1 MAQIK
6 QAKVIIID
14 DLAAETRLH
23 RNELY
28 KYHLKELRDK
38 PDVEFAYILF

>member
-6 QAKVIIID
+6 QAKVTIID
-14 DLAAETRLH
+14 DVASETRLY
-23 RNELY
+23 RNDLY
-28 KYHLKELRDK
+28 KYHLKELKDK